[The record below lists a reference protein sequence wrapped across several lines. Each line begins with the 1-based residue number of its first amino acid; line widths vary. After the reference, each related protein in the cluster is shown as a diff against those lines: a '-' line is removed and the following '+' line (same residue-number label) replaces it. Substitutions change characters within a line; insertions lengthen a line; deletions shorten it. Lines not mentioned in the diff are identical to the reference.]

1 MSDVVL
7 ERVLVLAPIGR
18 DGPASAELLQ
28 RAGTPTFVCAD
39 FAELCRE
46 LVIGA
51 TAVFVA
57 EEALF
62 GKDLSQLTEWV
73 ASQPAW
79 SDLPFVLLT
88 SRHDQPRVMAWRRK
102 IVDVLGNV
110 SLLERPVQPIT
121 LSSTVHAAVRARNR
135 QYEVKALLEAR
146 DKAANELQKQVA
158 DATKELREQI
168 VERARIE
175 DSLRQAQK
183 MEAIG
188 QLTGGIAHDFNNLL
202 TAVTSSLE
210 LLKTRLPQD
219 DRSEALLDNA
229 INGAERG
236 ARLTQRM
243 LAFARRQD
251 LTIEPV
257 HLHALVVGMRGLI
270 ERAVGPLF
278 PVHTDIAVDLP
289 PVGTDANQLEA
300 ALLNLALNARDAM
313 PEGGDI
319 HITARA
325 ASAEDRRVIDG
336 KQGNYV
342 LLSVSDSGEGM
353 SDETIARAAEPFFTT
368 KGIGKGTGLG
378 LSMVQGLAEQSGG
391 KLHIASSLGVGTTV
405 KILLPQVA
413 PASPDVAA
421 KNVLE
426 SPVAQSPSRRGT
438 VLVVDD
444 DALVL
449 RSTSAL
455 LDDMGYSVIEAEDA
469 ELALTRLENSGQI
482 DLVLTDHAMPGM
494 TGLQLAVCVRK
505 LQPNLPIILAS
516 GYAELEGKIP
526 DNVRRLA
533 KPFRRIDLENVISQA
548 TGLSSPG
555 KPA

>member
-1 MSDVVL
+1 MPETVA

-18 DGPASAELLQ
+18 DGPASADLLE
-28 RAGTPTFVCAD
+28 RAGVATHVCSE

-46 LVIGA
+46 LLVGA

-62 GKDLSQLTEWV
+62 GKDLSQLTHWV
-73 ASQPAW
+73 SDQPAW

-88 SRHDQPRVMAWRRK
+88 SRHDQPRVTAWRQN
-102 IVDVLGNV
+102 IVEVLGNV

-121 LSSTVHAAVRARNR
+121 LSSTIRAAVRARKR

-146 DKAANELQKQVA
+146 EKASNALQQQVA
-158 DATKELREQI
+158 AATDELRGQLA
-168 VERARIE
+168 ERARIE

-202 TAVTSSLE
+202 TAITSSLE
-210 LLKTRLPQD
+210 LLKKRIRDD
-219 DRSEALLDNA
+219 DRSVALLDNA

-257 HLHALVVGMRGLI
+257 HLNALVSGMRSLI
-270 ERAVGPLF
+270 ERAIGPLF
-278 PVHTDIAVDLP
+278 HVRVDIPDDLP

-300 ALLNLALNARDAM
+300 ALLNLTLNARDSM
-313 PEGGDI
+313 PQGGDI
-319 HITARA
+319 LIAARTA
-325 ASAEDRRVIDG
+325 SDRDCLLTDADKG
-336 KQGNYV
+336 HYN
-342 LLSVSDSGEGM
+342 LLSVTDSGEGM
-353 SDETIARAAEPFFTT
+353 NAETIARAAEPFFTT

-391 KLHIASSLGVGTTV
+391 KLRITSVLGRGTTV
-405 KILLPQVA
+405 EILLPVVA
-413 PASPDVAA
+413 PASRE
-421 KNVLE
+421 VLINIASE
-426 SPVAQSPSRRGT
+426 SPLVLSPSRRGT

-455 LDDMGYSVIEAEDA
+455 LDDMGYSVLEAEDA
-469 ELALTRLENSGQI
+469 EHALTHLEDSEHI
-482 DLVLTDHAMPGM
+482 DFVLTDHAMPGM
-494 TGLQLAVCVRK
+494 TGLQLALRVQK
-505 LQPNLPIILAS
+505 LQPDLPIILAT
-516 GYAELEGKIP
+516 GYAELDGKIP
-526 DNVRRLA
+526 SNVLRLA
-533 KPFRRIDLENVISQA
+533 KPFRRADLENAISQA
-548 TGLSSPG
+548 MALDR
-555 KPA
+555 